1 MNLSNT
7 ENTRTRRAPF
17 RLGVAIAV
25 VLLLLIAGIT
35 FRQIK
40 NLQRSADLVSLSFQ
54 VDKEINNLFS
64 MYNIMESAQFRSVI
78 VRDSSFQL
86 SYEDYRQQSEAS
98 LKKLYELTKTVP
110 ENQRTL
116 DSVTVIKDK
125 LHASLTKINSQLPAF
140 TSQDRDILQEVRTA
154 DSLLHKLRQLK
165 IKLVLKKESL
175 LQERLSAYQSQ
186 SFITHLTSLL
196 LAIFSLIVFII
207 FFKIIDEDR
216 KSIIRAETF
225 LQSILKNT
233 DNIINFYAPIY
244 DREGRIYDF
253 RVVFANDS
261 NKTHFGMVPESM
273 IGKEVSKLFPFLLL
287 NGELDDLIN
296 SFKEQKRISFDRQIA
311 ANGKK
316 MWFASVVRPLSN
328 GLLIIARN
336 STEEKNSEEKLI
348 RLNQELKERNED
360 LDDTRKLL
368 KVILESTDNT
378 INHYE
383 AVYDEQGKVIDFRI
397 LYVTENISNYI
408 DSTAQEVIGKLVS
421 EVYPKTIESGS
432 FEVMLNCIKTQQ
444 KEIIE
449 RKYVYQDKDLWFR
462 TTLQPINNRL
472 TATASNITHIKE
484 AEKHLLHLNEE
495 LQIQNSILSNAEGM
509 AKIGSYI
516 WDVSQDTLRISDNF
530 YHLLD
535 REVGSVDPTIDSFMN
550 IVHSEDKAIFKAK
563 AEKAISS
570 LQSLEHTFRVVT
582 NQGNIKYLK
591 IFGQFMHSKKD
602 PVMIG
607 VAQDVTKQI
616 KSERNLINRNRELK
630 RSNAE
635 LESFNRVASHDL
647 QEPLRKI
654 QMFISRINDLDGV
667 SRRSQNYFEKITQA
681 ADRMQTLIK
690 NLLTYSR
697 IDSAIEK
704 IEEVDLNKV
713 MENIQDNLSVQIKE
727 SGMKLE
733 VDRLPSVQA
742 VPFQMEQLFN
752 NLISNA
758 IKYRSPD
765 RKPQVFVRSELVRR
779 ESINAAFTKLARKYY
794 LITVED
800 NGIGFKQEN
809 ADRIFEIFQRL
820 HYQPEYKGTG
830 IGLAICKKIVENHRG
845 YIQAFGKEGEGSS
858 FQIYLPFTTSTNGA
872 PLKGKKQE
880 EEEQYN

>member
-1 MNLSNT
+1 MNLNNS

-86 SYEDYRQQSEAS
+86 SYDDYKQQSEAS
-98 LKKLYELTKTVP
+98 LKKLYELTETVP
-110 ENQRTL
+110 ENQETL
-116 DSVTVIKDK
+116 DSVTKLKDQ
-125 LHASLTKINSQLPAF
+125 LHASLTLINSQLPDF
-140 TSQDRDILQEVRTA
+140 RSQDPEILSQVRKA
-154 DSLLHKLRQLK
+154 DSLMNQLRQLK
-165 IKLVLKKESL
+165 VKLVLKKEAL

-186 SFITHLTSLL
+186 SFVTHLTSLL

-225 LQSILKNT
+225 LHSILQNT
-233 DNIINFYAPIY
+233 DNIINFYEPLY
-244 DREGRIYDF
+244 DRDGQIYDF
-253 RVVFANDS
+253 KVTFANES
-261 NKTHFGMVPESM
+261 NKTHMGKSPESL
-273 IGKEVSKLFPFLLL
+273 IGKPISKLFPFLLL
-287 NGELDDLIN
+287 NGEMDELIN
-296 SFKEQKRISFDRQIA
+296 SYKEQKRVVFDRQIA
-311 ANGKK
+311 ANGQK
-316 MWFASVVRPLSN
+316 MWFASVVRPLSH

-336 STEEKNSEEKLI
+336 STEEKNAEEKLI
-348 RLNQELKERNED
+348 RLNQELKDRNED

-383 AVYDEQGKVIDFRI
+383 AVYDEQGNVIDFKI

-408 DSTAQEVIGKLVS
+408 DLSAQEITGRLVS
-421 EVYPKTIESGS
+421 QVYPKTVESGS

-444 KEIIE
+444 KEVIE
-449 RKYVYQDKDLWFR
+449 RKYVYEDRDLWFR

-472 TATASNITHIKE
+472 TATAINITHIKE

-516 WDVSQDTLRISDNF
+516 WDIAQDNLRISDNF

-535 REVGSVDPTIDSFMN
+535 REVGSIEPSVDSFMN
-550 IVHSEDKAIFKAK
+550 IVHTDDKAIFKTK
-563 AEKAISS
+563 AEKSIGS
-570 LQSLEHTFRVVT
+570 LQPLEHTFRVVT

-591 IFGQFMHSKKD
+591 IFGQFMHAKKD

-654 QMFISRINDLDGV
+654 QMFISRINDLD
-667 SRRSQNYFEKITQA
+667 SISKRSQNYFEKITQA

-697 IDSAIEK
+697 IDSALEK
-704 IEEVDLNKV
+704 IEEVDLNTV

-727 SGMKLE
+727 VNLKIEL
-733 VDRLPSVQA
+733 DPLPTIQA

-758 IKYRSPD
+758 IKYRSPEEEP
-765 RKPQVFVRSELVRR
+765 KVFIRSEEVRR
-779 ESINAAFTKLARKYY
+779 ESINAPFTKLARKYY

-809 ADRIFEIFQRL
+809 AERIFEIFQRL

-845 YIQAFGKEGEGSS
+845 YIQAFGKEGEGAS
-858 FQIYLPFTTSTNGA
+858 FKIYLPYTTATNGS
-872 PLKGKKQE
+872 PVRDQKK
-880 EEEQYN
+880 EEQWN